1 MRVNRRTLLLI
12 TFISASLIPSQ
23 ICMTLLIATVVQ
35 CLAVSLA
42 CSALFPV
49 VRAVFAYQHRSRV
62 LEAFPPRLLV
72 APAKS

>member
-12 TFISASLIPSQ
+12 TASLIPSQ

-62 LEAFPPRLLV
+62 LEALYPLLLL